1 MAKGERTGAS
11 TVVSIIVMN
20 NASIDSILF
29 RCHCPKVMAKPV
41 TILNANHCHEGGY
54 AFCLL
59 LPLLLLLAQVS
70 RAVKHCAG
78 LWGTFDSGNRYGV
91 SAKRPKNRPPDN
103 STESKKRKPISLVTA
118 HAGKQQRQ

>member
-103 STESKKRKPISLVTA
+103 STESKKRKPISLVIV
-118 HAGKQQRQ
+118 QSVD

>member
-1 MAKGERTGAS
+1 
-11 TVVSIIVMN
+11 MN

-59 LPLLLLLAQVS
+59 LLLLAQVS
-70 RAVKHCAG
+70 RAVKHCRGNNNGVVKLMNLLKLLLLEGGNPRQKVAG
-78 LWGTFDSGNRYGV
+78 
-91 SAKRPKNRPPDN
+91 
-103 STESKKRKPISLVTA
+103 
-118 HAGKQQRQ
+118 